1 MKILFITYV
10 MKLISYILL
19 LFSTNV
25 IKFSMVLLSITENL
39 LYSGWRDEGVQ
50 QQKISS
56 MRTKSKESNGKP
68 QPTIAI

>member
-1 MKILFITYV
+1 
-10 MKLISYILL
+10 
-19 LFSTNV
+19 
-25 IKFSMVLLSITENL
+25 MVLLSITENL

-56 MRTKSKESNGKP
+56 MRPKSKESNGKP